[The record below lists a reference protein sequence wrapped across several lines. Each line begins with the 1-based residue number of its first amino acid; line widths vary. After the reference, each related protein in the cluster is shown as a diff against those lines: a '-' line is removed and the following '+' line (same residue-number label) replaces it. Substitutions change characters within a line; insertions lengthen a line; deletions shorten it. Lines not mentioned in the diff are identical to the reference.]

1 MTNHAMTIDDAHR
14 IADLDALTALYGQ
27 PKDTSLLKESATLHP
42 NYCAFI
48 RAAPFVAL
56 ATSGPGGLDVSPRGD
71 APGFVEIHDER
82 TLLLPDRR
90 GNNRV
95 DSLRN
100 VIADPRV
107 ALLFLIPGIGEAL
120 RVNGRAQITVDP
132 ALLDELSMDGKPPRS
147 VLVVNVETVFFQCS
161 RAVVRSRLWDPATQ
175 LSRDALPSAGRI
187 LRDLIGSGF
196 DGDQYDRELPE
207 RVQKTLY

>member
-1 MTNHAMTIDDAHR
+1 MIIDDEHR
-14 IADLDALTALYGQ
+14 IADLDALTALYGLPQ
-27 PKDTSLLKESATLHP
+27 GASVLKESPTLHP
-42 NYCAFI
+42 NYRAFI

-71 APGFVEIHDER
+71 APGFVEIHDES

-100 VIADPRV
+100 IIADPRV
-107 ALLFLIPGIGEAL
+107 ALLFLIPGIGETL
-120 RVNGRAQITVDP
+120 RVNGSAAISVEP
-132 ALLDELSMDGKPPRS
+132 ALLEKFAMDGKSPRS
-147 VLVVNVETVFFQCS
+147 VLVIHVETVFFQCS

-175 LSRDALPSAGRI
+175 LRRDALPSTGRI
-187 LRDLIGSGF
+187 LRDLVGDGF
-196 DGDQYDRELPE
+196 DGEQYDRELPQ
-207 RVQKTLY
+207 RVRNTLY

>member
-1 MTNHAMTIDDAHR
+1 MKIDSAHR
-14 IADLDALTALYGQ
+14 IADLDALSALYGQ
-27 PKDTSLLKESATLHP
+27 PKEASLLKESATLHP
-42 NYCAFI
+42 NYRAFI

-71 APGFVEIHDER
+71 AAGFVEIHDDQ

-107 ALLFLIPGIGEAL
+107 ALLFLIPGIGETL
-120 RVNGRAQITVDP
+120 RVNGSAAISVEP
-132 ALLDELSMDGKPPRS
+132 ALLERLAVDGKPPRS
-147 VLVVNVETVFFQCS
+147 VLVVHVETVFFQCS
-161 RAVVRSRLWDPATQ
+161 RAIVRSRLWDPATQ
-175 LSRDALPSAGRI
+175 LTRDALPSTGRI
-187 LRDLIGSGF
+187 LQDLIGSGF
-196 DGDQYDRELPE
+196 DGDRYDRELPE
-207 RVQKTLY
+207 RVDKTLY

>member
-1 MTNHAMTIDDAHR
+1 MKIDSAHR
-14 IADLDALTALYGQ
+14 IADLDALSALYGQ
-27 PKDTSLLKESATLHP
+27 PKEASLLKESATLHP
-42 NYCAFI
+42 NYRAFI

-71 APGFVEIHDER
+71 AAGFVEIHDDQ

-107 ALLFLIPGIGEAL
+107 ALLFLIPGIGETL
-120 RVNGRAQITVDP
+120 RVNGSAAISVEP
-132 ALLDELSMDGKPPRS
+132 ALLERLAVDGKPPRS
-147 VLVVNVETVFFQCS
+147 VLVVHVETVFFQCS
-161 RAVVRSRLWDPATQ
+161 RAIVRSRLWDPATQ
-175 LSRDALPSAGRI
+175 LTRDALPSTGRI
-187 LRDLIGSGF
+187 LQDLIGSSF
-196 DGDQYDRELPE
+196 DGDRYDRELPE
-207 RVQKTLY
+207 RVDKTLY

>member
-1 MTNHAMTIDDAHR
+1 MIIDDEHR

-27 PKDTSLLKESATLHP
+27 PQGASVLKESATLHP

-56 ATSGPGGLDVSPRGD
+56 ATTGPGGLDVSPRGD
-71 APGFVEIHDER
+71 AAGFVEIHDES

-100 VIADPRV
+100 IIADPRV
-107 ALLFLIPGIGEAL
+107 ALLFLIPGIGETL
-120 RVNGRAQITVDP
+120 RVNGSAAISVAPT
-132 ALLDELSMDGKPPRS
+132 LLDRFAIDGKPPRS
-147 VLVVNVETVFFQCS
+147 VLVVRVDTVFFQCS

-175 LSRDALPSAGRI
+175 LRRAALPSTGKI
-187 LRDLIGSGF
+187 LRDLVGDGF
-196 DGDQYDRELPE
+196 DGEQYDRDLPE
-207 RVQKTLY
+207 RVKKTLY

>member
-1 MTNHAMTIDDAHR
+1 MIIDDKHR
-14 IADLDALTALYGQ
+14 IADLDALNARYGQ
-27 PKDTSLLKESATLHP
+27 PQGASMLKESATLHP

-71 APGFVEIHDER
+71 AAGFVEIHDET

-100 VIADPRV
+100 IIADPRV
-107 ALLFLIPGIGEAL
+107 ALLFLIPGIGETL
-120 RVNGRAQITVDP
+120 RVNGSASISVEP
-132 ALLDELSMDGKPPRS
+132 ALLDKFAMDGKPPRS
-147 VLVVNVETVFFQCS
+147 VLVVHVDTVFFQCS
-161 RAVVRSRLWDPATQ
+161 RAVVRSRLWDPSTQ
-175 LSRDALPSAGRI
+175 LRRDALPSTGRI
-187 LRDLIGSGF
+187 LRDLVGDSF
-196 DGDQYDRELPE
+196 DGEQYDRELPD
-207 RVQKTLY
+207 RIKKTLY

>member
-1 MTNHAMTIDDAHR
+1 MNIDDAHR
-14 IADLDALTALYGQ
+14 ITDLDALTALYGQ
-27 PKDTSLLKESATLHP
+27 PKEASVLKESRTLHP

-71 APGFVEIHDER
+71 APGFVEIHDES

-100 VIADPRV
+100 IVADPRV
-107 ALLFLIPGIGEAL
+107 ALLFLIPGIGETL
-120 RVNGRAQITVDP
+120 RVNGRAAISVDP
-132 ALLDELSMDGKPPRS
+132 VLLDGMAMDGKPPKS
-147 VLVVNVETVFFQCS
+147 VLVVHVETVFFQCS
-161 RAVVRSRLWDPATQ
+161 RAVVRSRLWDASTQ
-175 LSRDALPSAGRI
+175 LARDALPSTGRI
-187 LRDLIGSGF
+187 LRDLIGGGF
-196 DGDQYDRELPE
+196 DGDQYDRELPD
-207 RVQKTLY
+207 RVRQTLY